1 MKKIK
6 LDNLKVTSFVT
17 TITPAKS
24 KTIKGGGLTDDLPV
38 CNPNESTEC
47 TVTEGHTCNSSGDTN
62 CTSNA
67 GSIVRSCV
75 ESEVAN
81 CPRSGANAGTVVGC
95 TLIC

>member
-17 TITPAKS
+17 TINPAKS
-24 KTIKGGGLTDDLPV
+24 KTIKGGDQTVDLPV

-47 TVTEGHTCNSSGDTN
+47 TDTQGITCTSTGDTD
-62 CTSNA
+62 CTSTA
-67 GSIVRSCV
+67 GSIIRSCV
-75 ESEVAN
+75 ESHAAD

-95 TLIC
+95 TQIC